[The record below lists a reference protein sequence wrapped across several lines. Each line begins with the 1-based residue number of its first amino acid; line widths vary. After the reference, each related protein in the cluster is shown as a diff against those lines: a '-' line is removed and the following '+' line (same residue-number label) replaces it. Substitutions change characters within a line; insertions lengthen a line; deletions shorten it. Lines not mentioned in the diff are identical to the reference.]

1 MSKAPATAPTKAPT
15 KAQAASPLIQTLGGD
30 QFLSSGPG
38 DCELSVD
45 PEVFGRG
52 VGVDSEYV
60 LSAGPE
66 DCELSVDPEGFER
79 GGVEAEPEDF
89 GKGGVGVEV
98 ESEYDLELRIG
109 GNVGRPGMGHLSL
122 LTVQTVRW

>member
-1 MSKAPATAPTKAPT
+1 MPKTAPKPQFSKAREN
-15 KAQAASPLIQTLGGD
+15 QFLPLGPEDCEPSVEPEDFGKGGVEVE
-30 QFLSSGPG
+30 FEYVLSSGPE

-52 VGVDSEYV
+52 
-60 LSAGPE
+60 
-66 DCELSVDPEGFER
+66 
-79 GGVEAEPEDF
+79 
-89 GKGGVGVEV
+89 GVEV

-109 GNVGRPGMGHLSL
+109 GNLGRPGMGHFSL

>member
-1 MSKAPATAPTKAPT
+1 VEAEPEEAGKGGVEVEPEDFGKGGVGIESEYVL
-15 KAQAASPLIQTLGGD
+15 SLG
-30 QFLSSGPG
+30 PE

-52 VGVDSEYV
+52 
-60 LSAGPE
+60 
-66 DCELSVDPEGFER
+66 
-79 GGVEAEPEDF
+79 
-89 GKGGVGVEV
+89 GVEV

-109 GNVGRPGMGHLSL
+109 GKVGRPGMGHFSL

>member
-1 MSKAPATAPTKAPT
+1 VSKAPAKATAPVKAQV
-15 KAQAASPLIQTLGGD
+15 KAQAAPPLTQTLGGD

-45 PEVFGRG
+45 PE
-52 VGVDSEYV
+52 
-60 LSAGPE
+60 
-66 DCELSVDPEGFER
+66 GFER
-79 GGVEAEPEDF
+79 GGVEVEPEDF

-109 GNVGRPGMGHLSL
+109 GKVGRPGMGHLSL
-122 LTVQTVRW
+122 LTVPNKTVRW